1 MSCPFLH
8 LPAPAVWPLLA
19 SHPASTP
26 SPSPLESQ
34 VPPEKEMSLTH
45 SHQLNTGLV
54 SRHSLKANNERGLAV
69 SLQPG
74 PNAAFIIN
82 HRSNLFSL
90 QNEQYMSSKTTDL
103 LKHLYKHQ
111 TLNSLFKKAE
121 INPIRHDIRKVKI
134 CNATVKLV

>member
-1 MSCPFLH
+1 MPIFSSAHACCM
-8 LPAPAVWPLLA
+8 A
-19 SHPASTP
+19 SPGQPPCQHTVPVTAGEP
-26 SPSPLESQ
+26 I
-34 VPPEKEMSLTH
+34 PPEKEMSLTH
-45 SHQLNTGLV
+45 LHQLNTVLV
-54 SRHSLKANNERGLAV
+54 SRHSLKANNKGGLAV
-69 SLQPG
+69 SPQPG